1 MLVSPITFAEIDQIC
16 PIYVKTYGWDMVA
29 KQIKRNGCSRND
41 ILQIFYGMD
50 KPIKEMML
58 IASNRWCRFDRNTDI
73 MAISLSCVLN
83 STKPRI
89 RLDSAK
95 RRNMPTQSWLSIHY
109 CKVCMQCVFWTWK
122 LAEITLTL
130 RLGHWH
136 CWKILI
142 IRIFYL
148 VLGLWLL
155 GAQNFAHAS
164 CSCVCMD
171 GKNQAVCSS
180 SMDLRPLCPP
190 KVCPLARPA
199 IKPLDSP
206 RLPPLGTTQC
216 TNKQVYNPYSRKYE
230 WKRVCS

>member
-29 KQIKRNGCSRND
+29 KQIERNGCSRND

-73 MAISLSCVLN
+73 VGISLSCVLN

-130 RLGHWH
+130 QLYWSGNTKCFWLTCGKYLLSRLFNTRA
-136 CWKILI
+136 KSS
-142 IRIFYL
+142 RSRRTNRYFFA
-148 VLGLWLL
+148 VLSWPFWWL
-155 GAQNFAHAS
+155 AH
-164 CSCVCMD
+164 
-171 GKNQAVCSS
+171 
-180 SMDLRPLCPP
+180 R
-190 KVCPLARPA
+190 R
-199 IKPLDSP
+199 
-206 RLPPLGTTQC
+206 
-216 TNKQVYNPYSRKYE
+216 
-230 WKRVCS
+230 